1 MNKNSHRLHQ
11 RWTRGLQHSFR
22 SALMAQILFFGVA
35 QATSAKEPSN
45 LDVSTVV
52 GLVAAYNFDE
62 GMGTTVTDL
71 SGNGN
76 NGVISGATWT
86 MQGKFGNALNFDGIS
101 NWVTVNDADSLDL
114 TTGMTLE
121 AWVFPTATPT
131 YWTTAIVK
139 ERPEVSSL
147 VYGLFPGSPSNLPLL
162 DVSTDFVHE
171 LYGPSAVPINTWTHL
186 AGTYDAVNGQSLYL
200 NGVQVAHSTNTGSM
214 VISTGPLR
222 FGGNSIFGE
231 FFLGTIDDV
240 RVYNR
245 ALSQPEIQAD
255 MNTPVGTEGACV
267 LSPGYWTAHPAA
279 WCMETIQIGCATYTV
294 TQAIVILRHNSS
306 QDKTYSLAQQ
316 LIAARLNINCR
327 QTSSGCIAGAITAA
341 DTWLCSHPVGSG
353 VRANSAAWREI
364 KATYSA
370 LVNYNAGTLC
380 APICAVLQ

>member
-1 MNKNSHRLHQ
+1 MNKNSHRSHQ
-11 RWTRGLQHSFR
+11 RWTGGLQHSFQ

-45 LDVSTVV
+45 PDVLTVV

-86 MQGKFGNALNFDGIS
+86 TQGKFGNALNFDAIS
-101 NWVTVNDADSLDL
+101 NWVTVNASSSLDL
-114 TTGMTLE
+114 TSGMTLE
-121 AWVFPTATPT
+121 AWVFPTVTT
-131 YWTTAIVK
+131 STWTTVLIK
-139 ERPEVSSL
+139 EQPEINNL
-147 VYGLFPGSPSNLPLL
+147 VWGLFADSPFNRPLV
-162 DVSTDFVHE
+162 DVFTASVHE
-171 LYGPSAVPINTWTHL
+171 LYGPSPVPLNAWTHL
-186 AGTYDAVNGQSLYL
+186 AATYDTVGGQFLYVNGTP
-200 NGVQVAHSTNTGSM
+200 VAQLATAGNM
-214 VISTGPLR
+214 VTSIGPIR

-231 FFLGTIDDV
+231 YYGGTIDDV
-240 RVYNR
+240 RIYNR

-267 LSPGYWTAHPAA
+267 LSPGYWIAHPAA

-294 TQAIVILRHNSS
+294 TQAITVMRHNAS

-316 LIAARLNINCR
+316 LITAKLNINCR
-327 QTSSGCIAGAITAA
+327 QTSSGCIAAAISAA

-380 APICAVLQ
+380 APIC